1 MALIKVPDGGF
12 YVDDSQVTVDYVK
25 KSISIVGGGAG
36 GDSLSADY
44 AQNNSSAADYIK
56 NRPFYAEPWI
66 TWDGSTEGREVVNA
80 PGTGEAVQISTETPT
95 QEELLGASV
104 VFSDGRKETL
114 NADDFI
120 SGTNVLSVVIGQGVL
135 ITYADNVD
143 VDGTVVPKK
152 GFYVMKSIEYPDD
165 PYLVSLQGN
174 KTVYR
179 IDPKF
184 IQKPF
189 FISGDAPVSSN
200 SKYYRIYLPGNKE
213 RNKEITMEDVNESL
227 LISLINGII
236 EADHTGNA
244 FLWENVLSIN
254 TVNRP
259 QDTIIGYIILTNSDR
274 KKYLIGDS
282 PAV

>member
-104 VFSDGRKETL
+104 VFSDGRKQTL
-114 NADDFI
+114 SADDFQP
-120 SGTNVLSVVIGQGVL
+120 GTNALSIIIGVC
-135 ITYADNVD
+135 ITYADNVN
-143 VDGTVVPKK
+143 VAGMVIPKK
-152 GFYVMKSIEYPDD
+152 GFYVMKSTDH

-189 FISGDAPVSSN
+189 FISARAPISSG
-200 SKYYRIYLPGNKE
+200 SSYYRIYLPENKE
-213 RNKEITMEDVNESL
+213 RNKEITMEDVDESL
-227 LISLINGII
+227 LILLMNGII
-236 EADHTGNA
+236 KADTTGNA

-254 TVNRP
+254 TVDRP

-274 KKYLIGDS
+274 KKYLIGEPPLS
-282 PAV
+282 

>member
-44 AQNNSSAADYIK
+44 AQNDSSAADYIK

-104 VFSDGRKETL
+104 VLSDGRKKTL
-114 NADDFI
+114 SADDFQ
-120 SGTNVLSVVIGQGVL
+120 SGTNLLSVLIGEGVL

-143 VDGTVVPKK
+143 VGGIVVPKK
-152 GFYVMKSIEYPDD
+152 GFYVMKSIEQPDY

-189 FISGDAPVSSN
+189 FISARAPISSG
-200 SKYYRIYLPGNKE
+200 SSYYRIYLPENKE
-213 RNKEITMEDVNESL
+213 RNKEITMEDVDESL
-227 LISLINGII
+227 LNLLINGII
-236 EADHTGNA
+236 KKDTTGND
-244 FLWENVLSIN
+244 LYWENVLSIS
-254 TVNRP
+254 TVGGP
-259 QDTIIGYIILTNSDR
+259 QHTVVGYLILTNSNR
-274 KKYLIGDS
+274 EKYLIGES
-282 PAV
+282 PVS

>member
-104 VFSDGRKETL
+104 VFSDGRKQTL
-114 NADDFI
+114 SADDFQP
-120 SGTNVLSVVIGQGVL
+120 GTNALSIIIGEGVC
-135 ITYADNVD
+135 ITYADNVN
-143 VDGTVVPKK
+143 VAGMVIPKK
-152 GFYVMKSIEYPDD
+152 GFYVMKSTDY

-189 FISGDAPVSSN
+189 FISARAPISSG
-200 SKYYRIYLPGNKE
+200 SSYYRIYLPENKE
-213 RNKEITMEDVNESL
+213 RNKEITMEDVDESL
-227 LISLINGII
+227 LILLMNGII
-236 EADHTGNA
+236 KADTTDTR
-244 FLWENVLSIN
+244 WENVLGISSVGN
-254 TVNRP
+254 SGP
-259 QDTIIGYIILTNSDR
+259 IIGYVIKTTHPREL
-274 KKYLIGDS
+274 YLIGEPPLS
-282 PAV
+282 

>member
-12 YVDDSQVTVDYVK
+12 YVDDSQVSVDYVK

-44 AQNNSSAADYIK
+44 AQNDSSAADYIK

-66 TWDGSTEGREVVNA
+66 TWDGSTEGREVINVPDTA
-80 PGTGEAVQISTETPT
+80 DLIQISTETPT

-104 VFSDGRKETL
+104 VLSNGSKKTL
-114 NADDFI
+114 NADDFM
-120 SGTNVLSVVIGQGVL
+120 SDTNILNVVIGEGVY

-143 VDGTVVPKK
+143 VEGIVIPKK
-152 GFYVMKSIEYPDD
+152 GFYVMKFIDPPDA

-179 IDPKF
+179 INP
-184 IQKPF
+184 KPF

-236 EADHTGNA
+236 KADRTGNA
-244 FLWENVLSIN
+244 FLWENVLGIN
-254 TVNRP
+254 TVDGPNETIVGYTIFTSNNRK
-259 QDTIIGYIILTNSDR
+259 T
-274 KKYLIGDS
+274 YLIGDS